1 MWIMTLRTFKLISL
15 VILVVV
21 FFGGCGCFMQAQ
33 KGERPAPPP
42 PPAPV
47 VQPPPPP
54 PPPPA
59 PVVQPPPPPQYRSYK
74 SQFMKK
80 EGLRE
85 SKPKAAAGPAIP
97 QSTERL
103 ADRYK
108 EYQVDLGADKTIT
121 MPGPPG
127 LLKVWI
133 GIPNYESKYKEDL
146 RKEGMTV
153 ESAVIPALGDRARVT
168 PLAPAFKVE
177 PKDSGCIRI
186 DPTGSQVS
194 FTLTPTQ
201 GGTFDVGADVALYDT
216 SDCSGTPI
224 PKGTTTLKVQVVVKR
239 AGQFLDVFWQELLKF
254 WGVIIALFFAV
265 IVFLIRKQLKK
276 WIGFGKDDK

>member
-1 MWIMTLRTFKLISL
+1 MILLHCLTTRT
-15 VILVVV
+15 
-21 FFGGCGCFMQAQ
+21 
-33 KGERPAPPP
+33 RN
-42 PPAPV
+42 
-47 VQPPPPP
+47 
-54 PPPPA
+54 
-59 PVVQPPPPPQYRSYK
+59 RRK
-74 SQFMKK
+74 SK
-80 EGLRE
+80 
-85 SKPKAAAGPAIP
+85 
-97 QSTERL
+97 
-103 ADRYK
+103 
-108 EYQVDLGADKTIT
+108 
-121 MPGPPG
+121 
-127 LLKVWI
+127 
-133 GIPNYESKYKEDL
+133 N
-146 RKEGMTV
+146 
-153 ESAVIPALGDRARVT
+153 AVIPALGDRARVT

-276 WIGFGKDDK
+276 WIAKHHPEYNEDFEEEFK